1 MSDRRAVL
9 VLGMARSGTSAITRL
24 LALLGVE
31 LGPEEGLLRSGAE
44 ENPKGFFEHRAI
56 VRLNEELLHRMGGSW
71 REPPRLTPGWQQ
83 AAPLEDLRMRARE
96 LIAGDFADAPLWGF
110 KDPRT
115 SLTLPFWEDL
125 IGGGAS
131 YVVCHR
137 RPLDSAL
144 SLDRRNA
151 IRLDEGVALWLR
163 YTAAALANT
172 TGRRRILVG
181 YDELFSN
188 RSGVLGELADFLQ
201 LPGQAAQPVPPAAV
215 EEWIEADLRHHA
227 ATLGELAEHPAVS
240 ADALALDLLFER
252 AIELR
257 GAAADA
263 APVVGALDGMAR
275 RLLFRENVRAALPAA
290 LETPAGS
297 ASHPGPDAPGA
308 GAREL
313 LPRVT
318 GTGLPS
324 VSRPEQHSDGAGAR
338 ELLPRVTGTG
348 LPSVSSPEQRADGAG
363 VRSVSSPPATADLLV
378 SVIVCLA
385 DDPWGAMA
393 CLESLGQLDPGPP
406 EYELVLVDNAAL
418 GLRRILAKL
427 PESVRL
433 VRLPARVGALQAL
446 RAGVGAATAEVVVCL
461 PAPACPAPGA
471 LAAMCAAL
479 EGRAAVVSVDG
490 NDALTTPA
498 AARALALRREQLP
511 ALDAPDELA
520 IGALCLELA
529 GAGEVYV
536 CADAHVPPPPP
547 PLCRRGP
554 GPEPIEVSIVI
565 PTLDAAS
572 PAVRECLRA
581 VQATV
586 AVAHEI
592 VIVENGAP
600 PQGFSA
606 PVNAA
611 LRAARGRSL
620 VVMNDDVRVLE
631 GWWEPLAAA
640 LQEGAPLVFPLTV
653 GGYMH
658 WRFAAWCFAMRRELL
673 ERMAWREGELFDLDL
688 VIWGQD
694 QDLAKR
700 MAALGIPPVCV
711 PESRIRHLE
720 SRTVRVARPH
730 VALRDWIQGQL
741 VRDTERFRQLHPGE
755 MRRSAS
761 TEGRA
766 PLAPTAEYRSRA
778 SVEAEVALSGGP
790 TWRGQAFDWRVDC
803 GHFFLVGEIEVQ
815 AGGPVEDILVQAV
828 FGTGERELFWMNVVP
843 GVMGTGRRSFAIPR
857 ERARAI
863 AQPPDSPSP
872 EWSAVSTLTLR
883 ARSRLRGAL
892 TPRAPFAGDT
902 VAVVRGLRLLAL
914 LDGGAAEPGED
925 ASSAADAPG
934 SHRGAHV
941 GPRAE

>member
-24 LALLGVE
+24 LALLGVQ
-31 LGPEEGLLRSGAE
+31 LGPEEGLLGSGAE
-44 ENPKGFFEHRAI
+44 ENPKGFFEHREI
-56 VRLNEELLHRMGGSW
+56 VRLNEELLHRLGGSW
-71 REPPRLTPGWQQ
+71 REPPRLTPGWQR

-188 RSGVLGELADFLQ
+188 RPGVLGELADFLQ
-201 LPGQAAQPVPPAAV
+201 LPGQATQPVPPAAV
-215 EEWIEADLRHHA
+215 EEWIEADLRHHT

-257 GAAADA
+257 AAAADA

-290 LETPAGS
+290 LEMPAGS
-297 ASHPGPDAPGA
+297 TSHPGPDVPGA
-308 GAREL
+308 DTREL
-313 LPRVT
+313 PARVT

-324 VSRPEQHSDGAGAR
+324 ASKPEQH
-338 ELLPRVTGTG
+338 
-348 LPSVSSPEQRADGAG
+348 ADGAG
-363 VRSVSSPPATADLLV
+363 VRPVSSPPAPADLV
-378 SVIVCLA
+378 SVVVCLA

-446 RAGVGAATAEVVVCL
+446 RAGVAAATAEVVVCL

-479 EGRAAVVSVDG
+479 EGRAAVVSVDRK
-490 NDALTTPA
+490 DALTAPA

-529 GAGEVYV
+529 GAGEVYA

-755 MRRSAS
+755 VRRSAS
-761 TEGRA
+761 TEGSA
-766 PLAPTAEYRSRA
+766 PLAPTAEYCSRA

-790 TWRGQAFDWRVDC
+790 TWRGQAFDWRVDG

-828 FGTGERELFWMNVVP
+828 FGAGERELFWMNLVP
-843 GVMGTGRRSFAIPR
+843 GVVGTGRRSFAIPR
-857 ERARAI
+857 ERARTI
-863 AQPPDSPSP
+863 AQPSDCPSP

-914 LDGGAAEPGED
+914 LDSGAAEPGED